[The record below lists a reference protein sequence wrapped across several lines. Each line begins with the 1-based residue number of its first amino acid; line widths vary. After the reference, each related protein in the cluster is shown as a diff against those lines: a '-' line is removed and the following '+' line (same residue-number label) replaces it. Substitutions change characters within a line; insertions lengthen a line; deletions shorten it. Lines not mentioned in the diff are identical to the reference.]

1 MTFILRKPSPLVR
14 AELITLSAPVLRV
27 NLGPSR
33 TRRRGL
39 RLRWRVAQ
47 VSRSVR
53 RPMRV
58 PQVSAFETW
67 ETTNLNRRVL
77 ASPNPPAASAP
88 GRRRPLPL
96 YLDGWHQTGRVMPV
110 TRPRPIFRPCR
121 QTARNRVRD
130 PAIPGLN
137 TRDLG
142 HPLHGSAASRKAQGQ
157 EIVPRR
163 IEWSALADD
172 FRTFLLKSTAA

>member
-1 MTFILRKPSPLVR
+1 M
-14 AELITLSAPVLRV
+14 
-27 NLGPSR
+27 
-33 TRRRGL
+33 
-39 RLRWRVAQ
+39 AQ

-88 GRRRPLPL
+88 ARRRPLPL
-96 YLDGWHQTGRVMPV
+96 YLDGWLQTGRVMPA

-130 PAIPGLN
+130 SAIPGLN

-142 HPLHGSAASRKAQGQ
+142 HPLHGSAAGCKAQGQ
-157 EIVPRR
+157 EIVRRR
-163 IEWSALADD
+163 IEWSGRPDSNWRPSAPKADALPDCATP
-172 FRTFLLKSTAA
+172 RRLHRLYREPGRRWSS